1 MKWKVRGKFEHKAAN
16 WLKKNLT
23 EIFTLPFSNS
33 LKNKEQ
39 KQMLQFNSP
48 VITLKKHH
56 ITAWPKPRETTLNR
70 RPQHILCTGKQKT
83 LKDPHTSC

>member
-1 MKWKVRGKFEHKAAN
+1 MKWKVWGKFERKAAN

-23 EIFTLPFSNS
+23 GIFTLPFSTS

-56 ITAWPKPRETTLNR
+56 ITTWPKPRETTLNR
-70 RPQHILCTGKQKT
+70 RSQYILCTGKQKT